1 MGKLRERTN
10 KRSNRKRSNKRKNT
24 KRTKKRE
31 NTKRTNKRS
40 NRKRSKNTKRT
51 RKIHKKGG
59 CFSCSGRPKE
69 GLRRQT
75 SVRLQR
81 PVYPG
86 PDADA
91 DADPD
96 PDENKPLDFQYMVDQ
111 MTIPGD
117 HSGHS
122 RAERNPIQQHQPQP
136 QPQTQTQGPNH
147 PGCEECLGRKNWL
160 GHYTHNYCR
169 RGEEKGTCYRINSDK
184 FGSKYAC
191 DGGNPTSCSSNSSV
205 SGCRGQDTYG
215 HTCRNENWGV

>member
-59 CFSCSGRPKE
+59 CFSCSGRPKKSK
-69 GLRRQT
+69 LTHQT

-81 PVYPG
+81 PVY
-86 PDADA
+86 
-91 DADPD
+91 DPD
-96 PDENKPLDFQYMVDQ
+96 PDPSEYKPPNLQYMDDQ
-111 MTIPGD
+111 MTIQGD
-117 HSGHS
+117 HLGHR
-122 RAERNPIQQHQPQP
+122 RAERNPIQQPQPQP

-160 GHYTHNYCR
+160 GHYTHNYCL

-184 FGSKYAC
+184 FSSNYAC
-191 DGGNPTSCSSNSSV
+191 DGGKPTSCSSKSSV

-215 HTCRNENWGV
+215 HTCRNENWEL

>member
-59 CFSCSGRPKE
+59 CFSCSGRQEKSKLTRP
-69 GLRRQT
+69 T

-81 PVYPG
+81 PVDHG
-86 PDADA
+86 PDAD
-91 DADPD
+91 
-96 PDENKPLDFQYMVDQ
+96 KYTRDFQYLVDQ
-111 MTIPGD
+111 LTIQGD
-117 HSGHS
+117 HLGHR
-122 RAERNPIQQHQPQP
+122 RAERNPKQQPQP
-136 QPQTQTQGPNH
+136 QTQPQTQTQGPNH
-147 PGCEECLGRKNWL
+147 PGCNECLGRTNWL
-160 GHYTHNYCR
+160 GNYTHNYCR
-169 RGEEKGTCYRINSDK
+169 RGEGIGTCYRIGSDK

-191 DGGNPTSCSSNSSV
+191 DSGEPTSCSSNSSV

-215 HTCRNENWGV
+215 HKCRNENWRV